1 MSAPIARPSS
11 PRDLASPHQPNRQPH
26 GDALA
31 TRRQRGFTLIDLLIG
46 VAVIGVLSTVAYPA
60 FSSTVSKSRRSDA
73 LVALMK
79 LQLAQE
85 RHRADHPTYADFSEL
100 GLPDRSPSGHYRLN
114 LQGVTSEGYTVQASA
129 IGAQQGDTLCRHLR
143 LSVAGANVTYESG
156 DTSALGN
163 APAINRRCWSY

>member
-1 MSAPIARPSS
+1 MTTAVSRPLRAIDPWVRRHLSHSAHSGR
-11 PRDLASPHQPNRQPH
+11 L
-26 GDALA
+26 DA
-31 TRRQRGFTLIDLLIG
+31 RRQHGFTLIDLMIC

-85 RHRADHPTYADFSEL
+85 RHRADHPSYADLTQL
-100 GLPDRSPSGHYRLN
+100 GLPDRSPSGHYQLN
-114 LQGVTSEGYTVQASA
+114 LQGVTAEGYTVHATA

-143 LSVAGANVTYESG
+143 LSLIGANLTHESG
-156 DTSALGN
+156 DSAALGN
-163 APAINRRCWSY
+163 APAINRRCWSF